1 MSEVCWQ
8 IALRFHGQSLK
19 SVANSF
25 EASEKNLRHAAD
37 PPQVPHRIME
47 AIMSPHTSE
56 NSQHPEQPDRVRR
69 IMEHP
74 GFRLELEK
82 TQHLEKDRVFCRH
95 DWQHLLDTAR
105 IMQILCLR
113 ENIPVRNDLIYAA
126 ALLHDIGRAR
136 QYEDGTPHDL
146 AGVQIAGPILADC
159 GYTAA
164 ETGLILY
171 AIGSHRLHAALT
183 AGSDPALASEKAEY
197 SEAIQNRFAQIM
209 YAADKKSRPC
219 YICNARK
226 DCNWP
231 EERKNRTPEI

>member
-1 MSEVCWQ
+1 MS
-8 IALRFHGQSLK
+8 
-19 SVANSF
+19 
-25 EASEKNLRHAAD
+25 RHPSD
-37 PPQVPHRIME
+37 NNPG
-47 AIMSPHTSE
+47 
-56 NSQHPEQPDRVRR
+56 PEQEDSSAFAANANPPDRIRR
-69 IMEHP
+69 IMDDP
-74 GFRLELEK
+74 RFRRELRK
-82 TQHLEKDRVFCRH
+82 TEQLEKDRVFCRH

-113 ENIPVRNDLIYAA
+113 ESLPVQSDLIYAA

-136 QYEDGTPHDL
+136 QYEDGTPHDI

-164 ETGLILY
+164 ETDLILY
-171 AIGSHRLHAALT
+171 AVGSHRLHAALT
-183 AGSDPALASEKAEY
+183 AESDPVSDSGNAEY
-197 SEAIQNRFAQIM
+197 PEHVKNRFAQIM

-219 YICNARK
+219 YLCNARK

>member
-1 MSEVCWQ
+1 
-8 IALRFHGQSLK
+8 
-19 SVANSF
+19 
-25 EASEKNLRHAAD
+25 
-37 PPQVPHRIME
+37 
-47 AIMSPHTSE
+47 MSPHTSE

-74 GFRLELEK
+74 EFRLGLEK

-113 ENIPVRNDLIYAA
+113 ENLPVRNDLIYAA

-159 GYTAA
+159 GYTAT

>member
-1 MSEVCWQ
+1 M
-8 IALRFHGQSLK
+8 
-19 SVANSF
+19 
-25 EASEKNLRHAAD
+25 
-37 PPQVPHRIME
+37 
-47 AIMSPHTSE
+47 
-56 NSQHPEQPDRVRR
+56 SQHPSDNNPGPEQKDSSASAAGAGANPPDRIRR
-69 IMEHP
+69 IMEDP
-74 GFRLELEK
+74 RFLRELEQ
-82 TQHLEKDRVFCRH
+82 TEHLERDRIFCRH

-113 ENIPVRNDLIYAA
+113 ENLPVQSDLIYAA

-136 QYEDGTPHDL
+136 QYEDGTPHDI

-164 ETGLILY
+164 ETDLILY
-171 AIGSHRLHAALT
+171 AVGSHRLHAALT
-183 AGSDPALASEKAEY
+183 AGSDPVSDSGNAEY
-197 SEAIQNRFAQIM
+197 PEHIKNRFAQIM

-219 YICNARK
+219 YLCNARK